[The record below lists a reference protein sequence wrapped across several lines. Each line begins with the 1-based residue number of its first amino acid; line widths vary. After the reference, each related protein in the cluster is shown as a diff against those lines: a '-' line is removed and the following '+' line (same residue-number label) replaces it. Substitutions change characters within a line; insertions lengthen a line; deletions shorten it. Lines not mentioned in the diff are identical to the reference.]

1 MDTTATDMTQGTDRD
16 FIEYLVKQIVDEPDL
31 VEVTR
36 RVDELGV
43 LITLRVGPH
52 DMGKVIGKSGQTAK
66 ALRTLLRVVGSKYNL
81 RVNLKIVEPDGS
93 EVMMH
98 SDDQGM
104 TAGDATSSMLEEDM
118 ADRHAAL
125 EDDLKTL

>member
-1 MDTTATDMTQGTDRD
+1 MNTTASDTTQGTDRD

-93 EVMMH
+93 EVMVNG
-98 SDDQGM
+98 DDRGRDM
-104 TAGDATSSMLEEDM
+104 GSMLEEDM

>member
-1 MDTTATDMTQGTDRD
+1 MDTTVTDTTQGTDRD
-16 FIEYLVKQIVDEPDL
+16 FIEYLFKQIVDEPDL

-93 EVMMH
+93 EVMMTHDDH
-98 SDDQGM
+98 SASEGGP
-104 TAGDATSSMLEEDM
+104 ANRMLEEDM

>member
-1 MDTTATDMTQGTDRD
+1 MNTTASDTTQGTDRD

-93 EVMMH
+93 EVMVNG
-98 SDDQGM
+98 DDRGRDM
-104 TAGDATSSMLEEDM
+104 GSMLEEDM
-118 ADRHAAL
+118 ADRYAAL